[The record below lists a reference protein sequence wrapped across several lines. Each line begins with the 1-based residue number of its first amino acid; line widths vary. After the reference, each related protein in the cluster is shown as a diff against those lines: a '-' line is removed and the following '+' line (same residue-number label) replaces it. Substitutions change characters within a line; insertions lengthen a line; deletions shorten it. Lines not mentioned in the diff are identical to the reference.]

1 MVANMELAA
10 LFGEMAALVK
20 IADGSTQSFRARAYE
35 AAAKTLE
42 GLPTGAAEL
51 SETELKKLPGIGGAT
66 AAKIREYA
74 DSGRIAKLEQLREE
88 FPSEFRALVN
98 VPGLGPKR
106 AVQLRD
112 ALGVGSAEELAA
124 ALEAGAVRELPGFG
138 ERMEANLRRA
148 MQRLGMSGKER
159 RTPIL
164 AAMKE
169 AEWLVA
175 EVRALPGVEA
185 ALCCGSLRRFRD
197 TVADL
202 DILVGTSDSGAVT
215 ERLVNLGWIQR
226 VIASGGAKTSV
237 VSQSGLQVDVR
248 MVPTRRWGA
257 AVLYFTGS
265 QAHNIRLRQL
275 AIRRGWSLNE
285 YALSDADTEEEI
297 AAGTEEEIY
306 AALGL
311 PWIPPPIRE
320 DRGEIEAGQGG
331 GLPDLVTDG
340 DLRGDLHVHTDL
352 SGDGDHSLEAM
363 LAAAAE
369 MGLEYIAVTDH
380 AENLAVNGASRE
392 EMLAQRRRIA
402 ALQEDYPGMRILHGA
417 ELNIAPDGSLDY
429 DRDFLMGYDWCVASV
444 HSYFDLPAAEQTE
457 RLAAAI
463 RHPAVNAVGHLLGR
477 RIGRRPGI
485 EVDVEAV
492 LDAAESTGTAIE
504 INSHLDRLD
513 APVEVLWQARDRPG
527 VRFVVSTDAHRVG
540 ELAQSRWG
548 VLQAQRGWVD
558 KSKVANTWPLGRFL
572 DWMRA
577 VRRGEEGS

>member
-20 IADGSTQSFRARAYE
+20 IADGSIQSFRARAYE

-285 YALSDADTEEEI
+285 YALSDADTGEEI
-297 AAGTEEEIY
+297 AAETEEEIY

-352 SGDGDHSLEAM
+352 SGDGEHSLEAM

-380 AENLAVNGASRE
+380 AENLAINGASRE

-527 VRFVVSTDAHRVG
+527 VRFIVSTDAHRVG

-548 VLQAQRGWVD
+548 VQQAQRGWVD

-577 VRRGEEGS
+577 VRRG

>member
-74 DSGRIAKLEQLREE
+74 DSGQIAKLEQLREE

-285 YALSDADTEEEI
+285 YALSDADTGEEI
-297 AAGTEEEIY
+297 AAETEEEIY

-352 SGDGDHSLEAM
+352 SGDGEHSLEAM

-380 AENLAVNGASRE
+380 AENLAINGASRE

-572 DWMRA
+572 DWVRA
-577 VRRGEEGS
+577 VRRG

>member
-10 LFGEMAALVK
+10 LFGEMAALSK
-20 IADGSTQSFRARAYE
+20 
-35 AAAKTLE
+35 
-42 GLPTGAAEL
+42 
-51 SETELKKLPGIGGAT
+51 
-66 AAKIREYA
+66 
-74 DSGRIAKLEQLREE
+74 IAKLEQLREE
-88 FPSEFRALVN
+88 FPPEFRELVN

-112 ALGVGSAEELAA
+112 ALGVGSAEELTA

-138 ERMEANLRRA
+138 ERTEANLRRA
-148 MQRLGMSGKER
+148 IQRLGMSGKER

-169 AEWLVA
+169 AEWLAA
-175 EVRALPGVEA
+175 EVRALPGVESA
-185 ALCCGSLRRFRD
+185 VCCGSLRRFRD

-202 DILVGTSDSGAVT
+202 DILVGTSDPGAVT
-215 ERLVNLGWIQR
+215 ERLVNLGWIHR

-248 MVPTRRWGA
+248 TAPTHRWGA
-257 AVLYFTGS
+257 AFLYFTGS

-275 AIRRGWSLNE
+275 AIRRGWLLNE
-285 YALSDADTEEEI
+285 YALTDADTGEEI
-297 AAGTEEEIY
+297 AAETEEEIY

-311 PWIPPPIRE
+311 PWIPPTIRE
-320 DRGEIEAGQGG
+320 DRGEIEAGLGG
-331 GLPDLVTDG
+331 GLPDLAAEG

-363 LAAAAE
+363 LEAAAAG

-380 AENLAVNGASRE
+380 AENLTVNGASRE

-402 ALQEDYPGMRILHGA
+402 ALQEDYPGMRILHGV

-444 HSYFDLPAAEQTE
+444 HSYFDLPAAVQTE

-485 EVDVEAV
+485 EIDVEAV

-513 APVEVLWQARDRPG
+513 APVEVLLRARNRPG
-527 VRFVVSTDAHRVG
+527 VRFVISTDAHRVG

-572 DWMRA
+572 DWVQA
-577 VRRGEEGS
+577 VRRR

>member
-285 YALSDADTEEEI
+285 YALSDADTGEEI
-297 AAGTEEEIY
+297 AVETEEEIY

-369 MGLEYIAVTDH
+369 MGLEYIAITDH
-380 AENLAVNGASRE
+380 AENLAINGASRE
-392 EMLAQRRRIA
+392 EMLAQRLRIA

-429 DRDFLMGYDWCVASV
+429 DRDFLMGYDWCMASV

-513 APVEVLWQARDRPG
+513 APVEVLWQARDRPD

-572 DWMRA
+572 DWVRA
-577 VRRGEEGS
+577 VRRGEEA

>member
-265 QAHNIRLRQL
+265 QVHNIRLRQL

-285 YALSDADTEEEI
+285 YALSDADTGEEI
-297 AAGTEEEIY
+297 AAETEEEIY

-380 AENLAVNGASRE
+380 AENLAINGASRE
-392 EMLAQRRRIA
+392 EMLAQRLRIA

-492 LDAAESTGTAIE
+492 LNAAESTGTAIE

-513 APVEVLWQARDRPG
+513 APVEVLWQARDRPD

-572 DWMRA
+572 DWVRA
-577 VRRGEEGS
+577 VRRGEEA

>member
-10 LFGEMAALVK
+10 LFGEMAALIR

-42 GLPTGAAEL
+42 GLPAGAAEL

-285 YALSDADTEEEI
+285 YALSDADTGEEI
-297 AAGTEEEIY
+297 AAETEEEIY

-380 AENLAVNGASRE
+380 AENLAINGASRE

-513 APVEVLWQARDRPG
+513 APVEVLWQARDRPD

-572 DWMRA
+572 DWVRA
-577 VRRGEEGS
+577 VRRG

>member
-285 YALSDADTEEEI
+285 YALSDADTGEEI

-352 SGDGDHSLEAM
+352 SGDGEHSLEAM

-392 EMLAQRRRIA
+392 EMLAQRLRIA

-513 APVEVLWQARDRPG
+513 APVEVLWQARDRPD

-572 DWMRA
+572 DWVRA
-577 VRRGEEGS
+577 VRRGEEA

>member
-285 YALSDADTEEEI
+285 YALSDADTGEEI
-297 AAGTEEEIY
+297 AAETEEEIY

-352 SGDGDHSLEAM
+352 SGDGEHSLEAM

-380 AENLAVNGASRE
+380 AENLAINGASRE

-572 DWMRA
+572 DWVRA
-577 VRRGEEGS
+577 VRRGEEA

>member
-88 FPSEFRALVN
+88 FPPEFRALVN

-106 AVQLRD
+106 AVQLRN

-285 YALSDADTEEEI
+285 YALSDADTGEEI
-297 AAGTEEEIY
+297 AAETEEEIY

-380 AENLAVNGASRE
+380 AENLAINGASRE

-513 APVEVLWQARDRPG
+513 APVEVLWQARDRPD

-572 DWMRA
+572 DWVRA
-577 VRRGEEGS
+577 VRRG

>member
-285 YALSDADTEEEI
+285 YALSDADTGEEI
-297 AAGTEEEIY
+297 AAETEEEIY

-331 GLPDLVTDG
+331 GLPALVTDG

-352 SGDGDHSLEAM
+352 SGDGDHSLEVM

-380 AENLAVNGASRE
+380 AEKLAINGASRE

-527 VRFVVSTDAHRVG
+527 ARFVVSTDAHRVG

-572 DWMRA
+572 DWVRA
-577 VRRGEEGS
+577 VRRG

>member
-285 YALSDADTEEEI
+285 YALSDADTGEEI

-369 MGLEYIAVTDH
+369 MGLEYIAITDH
-380 AENLAVNGASRE
+380 AEKLAVNGASRE
-392 EMLAQRRRIA
+392 EMLAQRLRIA

-572 DWMRA
+572 DWVRA
-577 VRRGEEGS
+577 VRRGEEA

>member
-1 MVANMELAA
+1 MVTNIELAA
-10 LFGEMAALVK
+10 LFGEMAALTK
-20 IADGSTQSFRARAYE
+20 IADGSVQSFRARAYE
-35 AAAKTLE
+35 AVAKTLE
-42 GLPTGAAEL
+42 GLPSKAAEM
-51 SETELKKLPGIGGAT
+51 TAAELKKLPGIGNAA

-74 DSGRIAKLEQLREE
+74 DSGRIAKLEQLRGE
-88 FPSEFRALVN
+88 FPPEFRALVD

-112 ALGVGSAEELAA
+112 ELGVGSAEDLTA
-124 ALEAGAVRELPGFG
+124 ALEAGAVRELAGFG

-148 MQRLGMSGKER
+148 MQRLGMSGKQR

-164 AAMKE
+164 TAMRE
-169 AEWLVA
+169 ADWLLA
-175 EVRALPGVEA
+175 EMRALPGVEA
-185 ALCCGSLRRFRD
+185 AACCGSLRRFRD

-202 DILVGTSDSGAVT
+202 DILVGAADSGAAA
-215 ERLVNLGWIQR
+215 ERLVNLGWIRR
-226 VIASGGAKTSV
+226 VIASGGTKVSV

-248 MVPTRRWGA
+248 MVPMRRWGA

-265 QAHNIRLRQL
+265 QAHNIRLRRL
-275 AIRRGWSLNE
+275 AVQRGWTLNE
-285 YALSDADTEEEI
+285 YALAEAGGGREI
-297 AAGTEEEIY
+297 AAQTEEEIY

-311 PWIPPPIRE
+311 PWIPPTIRE

-331 GLPDLVTDG
+331 GLPDLPAEG

-352 SGDGDHSLEAM
+352 SGDGDDSLEAV

-380 AENLAVNGASRE
+380 AENLALNGASRG

-402 ALQEDYPGMRILHGA
+402 SLQEEYPEMRILHGA

-429 DRDFLMGYDWCVASV
+429 DRAFLMGFDWCVASV
-444 HSYFDLPAAEQTE
+444 HSSFDLPAAQQTE
-457 RLAAAI
+457 RLITAM

-492 LDAAESTGTAIE
+492 LDAAEQTGAALE

-513 APVEVLWQARDRPG
+513 APVEVLWQARNRPG
-527 VRFVVSTDAHRVG
+527 VRFVVSTDAHRIG
-540 ELAQSRWG
+540 ELAQSKWG
-548 VLQAQRGWVD
+548 VLQAQRGWVERD
-558 KSKVANTWPLGRFL
+558 RIANTWPAGRFL
-572 DWMRA
+572 DWVRA
-577 VRRGEEGS
+577 VRGG

>member
-10 LFGEMAALVK
+10 LFGEMAALVR

-226 VIASGGAKTSV
+226 VIASGAAKTSV

-248 MVPTRRWGA
+248 TAPMRRWGA

-285 YALSDADTEEEI
+285 CALSDADTGEEI
-297 AAGTEEEIY
+297 AAETEEEIY

-380 AENLAVNGASRE
+380 AENLAINGASRE

-402 ALQEDYPGMRILHGA
+402 ALQEDYSGMRILHGV

-429 DRDFLMGYDWCVASV
+429 DRDFLMGYEWCVASV

-485 EVDVEAV
+485 EVDVGAV

-513 APVEVLWQARDRPG
+513 APVEVLWQARDRPD

-572 DWMRA
+572 DWVRA
-577 VRRGEEGS
+577 VRRG

>member
-10 LFGEMAALVK
+10 LFGEMAALSR
-20 IADGSTQSFRARAYE
+20 IADGSAQSFRARAYE

-42 GLPTGAAEL
+42 GLLAGAAEL
-51 SETELKKLPGIGGAT
+51 SETELKKLPGIGSAT

-88 FPSEFRALVN
+88 FPPEFRQLVN

-175 EVRALPGVEA
+175 EVRSLPGVESA
-185 ALCCGSLRRFRD
+185 VCCGSLRRFRD

-202 DILVGTSDSGAVT
+202 DILVGTSDSGSVT

-248 MVPTRRWGA
+248 MVPMRRWGA

-265 QAHNIRLRQL
+265 QAHNIRLRRL
-275 AIRRGWSLNE
+275 AIRRGRLLNE
-285 YALSDADTEEEI
+285 YALSDAGTGEEI
-297 AAGTEEEIY
+297 AAETEEEIY

-311 PWIPPPIRE
+311 PWIPPTIRE

-331 GLPDLVTDG
+331 GLPDLVADG

-380 AENLAVNGASRE
+380 AENLAINGASRE
-392 EMLAQRRRIA
+392 QMLAQRRRIA
-402 ALQEDYPGMRILHGA
+402 ALQEDYLGMRILHGA

-477 RIGRRPGI
+477 RIGQRPGI

-527 VRFVVSTDAHRVG
+527 VRFVISTDAHRVG

-548 VLQAQRGWVD
+548 VLHAQRGWVD
-558 KSKVANTWPLGRFL
+558 KSKVANTWPLDRFL
-572 DWMRA
+572 DWVRA
-577 VRRGEEGS
+577 VRRG

>member
-106 AVQLRD
+106 AVQLRND
-112 ALGVGSAEELAA
+112 LGVGSAEELAA

-285 YALSDADTEEEI
+285 YTLSDADTGEEI
-297 AAGTEEEIY
+297 AAETEEEIY

-369 MGLEYIAVTDH
+369 VGLEYIAVTDH

-577 VRRGEEGS
+577 VRRGEEA

>member
-1 MVANMELAA
+1 MVTNLELAA
-10 LFGEMAALVK
+10 LFGEMAALTK
-20 IADGSTQSFRARAYE
+20 IADGSVQSFRARAYE
-35 AAAKTLE
+35 AAAKTIE
-42 GLPTGAAEL
+42 GLPSRAADL
-51 SETELKKLPGIGGAT
+51 PAAELKKLPGIGRAT

-88 FPSEFRALVN
+88 FPPEFRALVD

-112 ALGVGSAEELAA
+112 ALGVGSAEDLSA
-124 ALEAGAVRELPGFG
+124 ALEAGAVRELAGFG

-164 AAMKE
+164 TAMRE
-169 AEWLVA
+169 AEWLLA
-175 EVRALPGVEA
+175 EMRALPGVEA
-185 ALCCGSLRRFRD
+185 AAYCGSLRRFRD

-202 DILVGTSDSGAVT
+202 DILVGTADSEAVA
-215 ERLVNLGWIQR
+215 ERLVNLGWIRR
-226 VIASGGAKTSV
+226 VIASGSTKTSV

-248 MVPTRRWGA
+248 MVPMRRWGA

-265 QAHNIRLRQL
+265 QAHNIRLRRL
-275 AIRRGWSLNE
+275 AIQRGWTLNE
-285 YALSDADTEEEI
+285 YALADAAAGVEI
-297 AAGTEEEIY
+297 AAQTEEEIY

-311 PWIPPPIRE
+311 PWIPPAIRE
-320 DRGEIEAGQGG
+320 DRGEIEAGLGG
-331 GLPDLVTDG
+331 GLPDLAADG

-352 SGDGDHSLEAM
+352 SGDGDDSLEAM
-363 LAAAAE
+363 LAAAAG

-380 AENLAVNGASRE
+380 AENLAVNGASRG
-392 EMLAQRRRIA
+392 EMLSQRRRIA
-402 ALQEDYPGMRILHGA
+402 SLQEEHPGMRILHGV

-444 HSYFDLPAAEQTE
+444 HSHFDLAAAEQTE
-457 RLAAAI
+457 RLAAAV

-492 LDAAESTGTAIE
+492 LDAAEATGTAIE

-513 APVEVLWQARDRPG
+513 APVEVLWQARRRPG
-527 VRFVVSTDAHRVG
+527 VRFVISTDAHRVG
-540 ELAQSRWG
+540 ELAQSKWG
-548 VLQAQRGWVD
+548 VLQAQRGWVEKD
-558 KSKVANTWPLGRFL
+558 RIANTWPTEQFL
-572 DWMRA
+572 DW
-577 VRRGEEGS
+577 VREVRGG